1 MNSRIRVPI
10 KIRIAGTWFPI
21 KYRMVVPC
29 PNGDADEV
37 CGYTETDL
45 NPHISISKS
54 QHSSFDGLMST
65 LLHEC
70 IHAAIRI
77 TGHLATVG
85 ERNEERLVIALEHA
99 LKHTLVFKSDSNSA
113 DIKWAVRTFPFA
125 G

>member
-1 MNSRIRVPI
+1 MEEHEDN
-10 KIRIAGTWFPI
+10 
-21 KYRMVVPC
+21 
-29 PNGDADEV
+29 EV
-37 CGYTETDL
+37 SGYTFVDGST
-45 NPHISISKS
+45 PYIKISKS
-54 QHSSFDGLMST
+54 QHTNMDGLMST